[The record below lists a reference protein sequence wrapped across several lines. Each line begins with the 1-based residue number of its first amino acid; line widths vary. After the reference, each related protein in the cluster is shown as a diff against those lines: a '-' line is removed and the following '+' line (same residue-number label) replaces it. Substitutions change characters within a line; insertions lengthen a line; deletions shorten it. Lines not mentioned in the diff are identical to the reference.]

1 MEASALNFI
10 RQHLLDEFFPV
21 ETFLNEFD
29 DFSSTEIC
37 SQSDSSPSSSSSSS
51 SIELCC
57 DSPVITISDYLNPN
71 EVETFSFPSN
81 LIDFEPEIIDLT
93 SPRPAESSSR
103 KPSLKIDLPPVK
115 KLQWLDFAESAQ
127 QPAAISVKKV
137 KASKEEEKRHYRGV
151 RQRPWGK
158 FAAEIR
164 DPKRRGSRIWLG
176 TFDTAVEAAK
186 AYDRAAYELRGTKA
200 ILNFPLEIGKTGSA
214 SVDGSRKRR
223 RGVEMEN
230 DQQHERKEGM
240 KKEKLVEQAKSD
252 SNTFCIAPLLSP
264 SSWESSSGVWD
275 QGLFDFPLPSPLS
288 LYPLMVL

>member
-10 RQHLLDEFFPV
+10 RQHLLDEFSPV

-37 SQSDSSPSSSSSSS
+37 SQSDSSSSSSS
-51 SIELCC
+51 SIELSC
-57 DSPVITISDYLNPN
+57 DSPVITISDYFNPN
-71 EVETFSFPSN
+71 EVETFSFPPN
-81 LIDFEPEIIDLT
+81 LIDFDQTQPQIIDLT

-103 KPSLKIDLPPVK
+103 KPSLKIDVPPVK

-127 QPAAISVKKV
+127 QPTEISEIKV

-151 RQRPWGK
+151 RRRPWGK

-186 AYDRAAYELRGTKA
+186 AYDRAAYKLRGSKA
-200 ILNFPLEIGKTGSA
+200 ILNFPLEIGKAGSA

-223 RGVEMEN
+223 REVEMEN
-230 DQQHERKEGM
+230 EQEHERKEGM

-252 SNTFCIAPLLSP
+252 GNTFCVAPLLSP
-264 SSWESSSGVWD
+264 PSSWGSSGVWD
-275 QGLFDFPLPSPLS
+275 QGLFDFPLSSPFS
-288 LYPLMVL
+288 LHPLMVL